1 MLELARS
8 ALGDRYSIDREI
20 GRGGLGTVFL
30 ATDTLLERTV
40 ALKLVWQDITDTL
53 GHRAI
58 LRELAFAARLNHPHI
73 LPILKAE
80 ETQGQVYYVS
90 PYITGGSSSWPG
102 W

>member
-40 ALKLVWQDITDTL
+40 ALKLVWQDIK
-53 GHRAI
+53 AAM
-58 LRELAFAARLNHPHI
+58 RELGLRPEDN
-73 LPILKAE
+73 
-80 ETQGQVYYVS
+80 
-90 PYITGGSSSWPG
+90 
-102 W
+102 